1 MRDEKPLKDA
11 KAESKQSEGA
21 GSSNRPSASQSM
33 ATISA
38 MLSGSKS
45 VERPKTEPSTS
56 TTGAGPSQSQKT
68 TKTSLL
74 KHIVQEEIVAQRR
87 DSLGLNSS
95 RKLGSQPHSL
105 KSEQESDDS
114 VSRRAEERQASPLH
128 ATEEMGWACQVCT
141 L

>member
-1 MRDEKPLKDA
+1 MRDEKPLKNV
-11 KAESKQSEGA
+11 KAESKQSEGV
-21 GSSNRPSASQSM
+21 GSFNRPSASQSM

-38 MLSGSKS
+38 MSSGSKS
-45 VERPKTEPSTS
+45 VERPKTEPSTR
-56 TTGAGPSQSQKT
+56 AGPSQSQKT
-68 TKTSLL
+68 TKTSLF

-114 VSRRAEERQASPLH
+114 VSRRAEETHVSPPH